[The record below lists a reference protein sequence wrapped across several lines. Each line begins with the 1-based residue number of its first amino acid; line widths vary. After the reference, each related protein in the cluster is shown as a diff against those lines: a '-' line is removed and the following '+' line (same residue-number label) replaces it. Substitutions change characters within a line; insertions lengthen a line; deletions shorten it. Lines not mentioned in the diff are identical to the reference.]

1 MPTSGPVSPL
11 SWAPRPSLWLIP
23 ATIWATTALA
33 ADHHR
38 LPRSFEN
45 AAAEAHAQ
53 NHPECTCRAQGQSF
67 PLGSQICLPGGHGSS
82 GQGGSGQGSQIFR
95 CSMDLNV
102 TSWKSVGMPCPQS

>member
-1 MPTSGPVSPL
+1 MPTSGPILPL
-11 SWAPRPSLWLIP
+11 SRASRLSLWLIP
-23 ATIWATTALA
+23 ASAWASATLA

-45 AAAEAHAQ
+45 TAAQTHAQ

-67 PLGSQICLPGGHGSS
+67 PLGSQICLS
-82 GQGGSGQGSQIFR
+82 GMQGSQIFR

-102 TSWKSVGMPCPQS
+102 TSWKSVGTPCPQS